1 MYVCVYVCIGRSR
14 LIQFHAPSSTRRILS
29 KMGFKG
35 SQLLPDHEHFEIKM
49 AGHGN
54 GGAAGTALQEPCISK
69 LNDPEI

>member
-1 MYVCVYVCIGRSR
+1 
-14 LIQFHAPSSTRRILS
+14 
-29 KMGFKG
+29 MGFKG